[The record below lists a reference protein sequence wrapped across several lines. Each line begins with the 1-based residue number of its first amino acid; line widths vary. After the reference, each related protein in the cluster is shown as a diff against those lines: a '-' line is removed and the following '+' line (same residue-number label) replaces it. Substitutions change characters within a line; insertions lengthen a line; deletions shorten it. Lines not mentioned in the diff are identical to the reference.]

1 MKREG
6 KEQVDPVL
14 FADDPE
20 WASCVPELVSGGR
33 KCGLPDH
40 DDCSPLDV
48 EHVAENLLP
57 GGTLGSM
64 KGYEARPGQVDMLKA
79 VVRAFNGRE
88 HLMIEAGT
96 GVGKSLAYLVP
107 AVNWAVLN
115 DTPVVVSTATRNL
128 QGQLITNDIPR
139 AVKTVPEEVR
149 VALLKGRGNYLCL
162 RALGELMR
170 DGYYAMS
177 REERAEFGAIVA
189 WLHSDGCDGDLDAV
203 DTPLLRSRLACAG
216 VNCRS
221 ATIMAASSCRAG
233 WRIRASGAACS
244 ADSA

>member
-1 MKREG
+1 M
-6 KEQVDPVL
+6 
-14 FADDPE
+14 
-20 WASCVPELVSGGR
+20 
-33 KCGLPDH
+33 
-40 DDCSPLDV
+40 
-48 EHVAENLLP
+48 P
-57 GGTLGSM
+57 GGTLGAM
-64 KGYEARPGQVDMLKA
+64 EGYEARPGQVDMLKA

-107 AVNWAVLN
+107 AVGWAVLN

-128 QGQLITNDIPR
+128 QSQLITNDIPR

-177 REERAEFGAIVA
+177 RGERAEFDAIVA
-189 WLHSDGCDGDLDAV
+189 WLHGDGCDGDLDAV
-203 DTPLLRSRLACAG
+203 DAPLLRSRLACAG
-216 VNCRS
+216 E
-221 ATIMAASSCRAG
+221 IGRAHV
-233 WRIRASGAACS
+233 
-244 ADSA
+244 